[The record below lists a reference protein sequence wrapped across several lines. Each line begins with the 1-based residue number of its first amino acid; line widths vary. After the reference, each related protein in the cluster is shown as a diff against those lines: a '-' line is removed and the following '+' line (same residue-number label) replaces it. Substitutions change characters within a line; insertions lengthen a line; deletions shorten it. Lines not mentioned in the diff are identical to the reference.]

1 VTATEMD
8 NPFNHTDIDDVVH
21 GRLRLGIMAYLSSVS
36 PAIFGELRD
45 KVQAT
50 DGNLSTHL
58 RKLEEA
64 GYVRQEKS
72 FVGKRPQTR
81 IFLTDAGRKAWLA
94 WIQRMQGL
102 IDAGAS
108 SA

>member
-1 VTATEMD
+1 MEMD
-8 NPFNHTDIDDVVH
+8 NPFDHTDIDDVVH